1 MNEAILEGRAAA
13 LQTEKSAYRPS
24 NTELL
29 REYEINIRFL
39 NRGCVVHVGCRTI
52 AFESIE
58 NAMNAINAYVSNP
71 YEEQEK
77 WREILR

>member
-1 MNEAILEGRAAA
+1 MNETILEEPTAG
-13 LQTEKSAYRPS
+13 LKTEKSEFRPS

-29 REYEINIRFL
+29 REYDMNIKFL
-39 NRGCVVHVGCRTI
+39 NRGCIVYIGCRTI

-71 YEEQEK
+71 YEEQKK
-77 WREILR
+77 WSDILR

>member
-1 MNEAILEGRAAA
+1 MNEAILDRPTAV
-13 LQTEKSAYRPS
+13 LQTKKSEDRPS
-24 NTELL
+24 NTEFL
-29 REYEINIRFL
+29 REYDINIKFL
-39 NRGCVVHVGCRTI
+39 NRGCIVHVGCRTI

-77 WREILR
+77 WREVLR

>member
-1 MNEAILEGRAAA
+1 MNGAILEAPTDA